1 MCHTAEDCLHSC
13 AGGRRRRSG
22 ESVVTDDEVEFQAN
36 GLPRVNV
43 ISRELLVTSESIDG
57 DETDELKMKRVVGR
71 VTSGLA
77 SMQKNFKATRKAIN
91 FLEKI
96 INGEA

>member
-13 AGGRRRRSG
+13 SAGRRRRS
-22 ESVVTDDEVEFQAN
+22 EATSDEIDFQAN

-43 ISRELLVTSESIDG
+43 ISRELLVTSEQVDA
-57 DETDELKMKRVVGR
+57 DETEELKVKRVVGR
-71 VTSGLA
+71 VASGMA
-77 SMQKNFKATRKAIN
+77 SMQKNFKATRKAIK

>member
-13 AGGRRRRSG
+13 SAGRRRRS
-22 ESVVTDDEVEFQAN
+22 EATSDEIDFQAN

-43 ISRELLVTSESIDG
+43 ISRELLVTSEAVDAS

-71 VTSGLA
+71 VASGMA